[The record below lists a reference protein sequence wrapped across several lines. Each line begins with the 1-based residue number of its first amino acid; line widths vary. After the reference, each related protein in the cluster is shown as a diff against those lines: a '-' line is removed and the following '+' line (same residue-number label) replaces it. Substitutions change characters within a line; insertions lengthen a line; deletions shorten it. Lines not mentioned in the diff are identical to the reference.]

1 MKQTS
6 ACYICVTC
14 EVLDGKNDSTVVEN
28 LGIEKLYE
36 NKVGALFV
44 KCFFLSV
51 FLSLMEYC
59 WRAIFLFVYIFQL
72 TAARIARD

>member
-1 MKQTS
+1 MS
-6 ACYICVTC
+6 MMVSFMLSFFPRD
-14 EVLDGKNDSTVVEN
+14 VLDEILN
-28 LGIEKLYE
+28 LIESVSEDFLTTL
-36 NKVGALFV
+36 GALFV